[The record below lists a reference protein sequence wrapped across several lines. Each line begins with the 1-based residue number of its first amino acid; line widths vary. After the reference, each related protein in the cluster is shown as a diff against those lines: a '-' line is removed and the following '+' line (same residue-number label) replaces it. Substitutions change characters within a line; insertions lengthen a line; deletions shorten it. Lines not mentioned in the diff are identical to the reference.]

1 MPCNRYMDDWTFRLR
16 SMGALGLEAMVR
28 VEVQE
33 HHEEDTKTLNFDL
46 ALGVLVFETELD
58 G

>member
-1 MPCNRYMDDWTFRLR
+1 
-16 SMGALGLEAMVR
+16 MGALGLEAMVR